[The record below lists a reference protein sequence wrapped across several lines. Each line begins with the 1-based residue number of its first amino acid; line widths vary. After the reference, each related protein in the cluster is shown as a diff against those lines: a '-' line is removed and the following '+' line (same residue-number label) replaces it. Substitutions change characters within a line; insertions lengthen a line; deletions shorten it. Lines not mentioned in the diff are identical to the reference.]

1 MDERETIKAGNVEYR
16 PPKQKDK
23 RPDATVRYPTY
34 PPPLPCF
41 DSFGL
46 WADLQVATAVG
57 GNWSLQTLAFAIS
70 HLKMQTSIRV
80 MALCLRERPRLEG

>member
-1 MDERETIKAGNVEYR
+1 MAQRICSGKLWGTMDEREAIKAGNVEYR

-46 WADLQVATAVG
+46 WADLQVATAVV
-57 GNWSLQTLAFAIS
+57 GNWFLQTLAFAAT
-70 HLKMQTSIRV
+70 HLKS
-80 MALCLRERPRLEG
+80 